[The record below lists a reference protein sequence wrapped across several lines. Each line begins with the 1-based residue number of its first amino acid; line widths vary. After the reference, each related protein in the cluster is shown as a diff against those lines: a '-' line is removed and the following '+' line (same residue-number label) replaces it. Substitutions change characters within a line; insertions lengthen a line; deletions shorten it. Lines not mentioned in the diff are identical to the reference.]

1 MLEFIRFEIQYRL
14 TRPATYIY
22 FALILLMSFLAT
34 ATDAVQAGGSG
45 GNVMQNSP
53 LVIAQIMAVILIF
66 GIFIVSAV
74 MGVPVLRDFEHKTD
88 SMIFTTPIKKINY
101 LGGKFIG
108 SFLIIMF
115 ILSGILLGMILGQAV
130 PWPWLDNADKL
141 MPFNFM
147 HYWNPFVVIVMPTV
161 FMFSLLL
168 FAGGTLGKRMVVV
181 YAQSIILFMGYL
193 VASQF
198 ISDLD
203 NRQLGALLDPFGIG
217 ALSVYTQYW
226 TVSEQNNNLIPFT
239 DIILQSRLLWLGI
252 ALLVIVFTYFKFSFT
267 QASKAGTRARK
278 KAKAEKS
285 SYIHQEEVGIPV
297 ANPQFD
303 WKANVTQLVSLSWF
317 YCRWIVKQV
326 PFIFIALAGIVFMF
340 IIAFIGGTQGY
351 GIELYVTSSRVVSL
365 IGVFNLFF
373 IIITVFYTGEIIWK
387 ERDIKMNL
395 IYDALPYPNFVSL
408 LSKLFGMILM
418 SIFILTV
425 LMFSGILIQIIK
437 GFPMIEWDVYI
448 VNLFGETLAVMTLYI
463 ILGLFVQVML
473 NHKFLGFGFMFI
485 FYIFYIVLSE
495 FGVEH
500 SMFYFGQIS
509 VGSYS
514 EMNKFGHYPIPFGWF
529 NLYWFGLSA
538 IFFMIAILFTVRGM
552 ESKIFTRLKLS
563 KLRLNPQLAMVTVL
577 SLLVFVGSGAFIFY
591 NTNILN
597 EYQNSDDG
605 KELRAEYEKALAQYE
620 FLLQPRIV
628 DTYLEVD
635 LFPYQRDFKAKGYYI
650 LKNKTEEAISELHIQ
665 EGSDPQ
671 LTTKIFFA
679 GKVAEKERHE
689 KFRYTIFELEQ
700 PLKPGDSLKMEF
712 ELALETV
719 GFRESGDNADI
730 VYNGT
735 FFNNSS
741 YFPGIGYNTGYELS
755 SDDDRKDHDLEVKER
770 MMDRDDPWGIGQ
782 SLFGD
787 DADKIQFEIV
797 VSTDSSQIAIAPGYL
812 QREWQD
818 GTRAYY
824 HYKMDT
830 PMVNFYSIVSA
841 DYEVIRDVWQNPVD
855 SLPEVNLE
863 IYYHKGHEYNTDRM
877 MDGMKDALAYYS
889 REFSP
894 FQFRQMRIMEFPN
907 YRSFAQS
914 YANTVP
920 FSEGIGFIQKIKTDD
935 VDLPYYVTAHEV
947 AHQWW
952 GHQVTEAGV
961 KGNAMLSETLSQY
974 SALMVMKQKF
984 SPEIIKE
991 FLRHELNSYLMGRTF
1006 ESKKEMP
1013 LELVEG
1019 QGYIHYRKG
1028 SLVMYALQDY
1038 IGEDSV
1044 NAALQRF
1051 VSDWGF
1057 KDAPYPTSADLLGY
1071 FREVTPDSLQYL
1083 LTDWFETITLY
1094 ENKTTHAEYEKLDED
1109 KYRVHLEVG
1118 AIKYRADTLG
1128 REEAVEKS
1136 DWIDIGVFTEGSD
1149 GKDSL
1154 IYLQKHLIDQEEM
1167 NFSIEVEAKPVKA
1180 GIDQINKLIDRNP
1193 GDNVKKVTEKDEEPV
1208 S

>member
-14 TRPATYIY
+14 ARPATYIY
-22 FALILLMSFLAT
+22 FALILLMAFLAT
-34 ATDAVQAGGSG
+34 ATDAVQAGGAG

-53 LVIAQIMAVILIF
+53 LVISQIMSVILIF
-66 GIFIVSAV
+66 AIFIVSAV
-74 MGVPVLRDFEHKTD
+74 MGVPVLRDFDHKTD
-88 SMIFTTPIKKINY
+88 AMIFTTPIKKFNY
-101 LGGKFIG
+101 LAGKFTG
-108 SFLIIMF
+108 SFIIILF
-115 ILSGILLGMILGQAV
+115 ILSGMLLGIILGQAV

-141 MPFNFM
+141 MPFSFS
-147 HYWNPFVVIVMPTV
+147 YYLNPFAVVVLPTVVI
-161 FMFSLLL
+161 FSMIL
-168 FAGGTLGKRMVVV
+168 FAGGTLGKRMTVV
-181 YAQSIILFMGYL
+181 YAQGIILFMGYL

-203 NRQLGALLDPFGIG
+203 NRQLGALLDPFGLG
-217 ALSVYTQYW
+217 AVSVHTQYW
-226 TVSEQNNNLIPFT
+226 TVSEQNNNLLPFSG
-239 DIILQSRLLWLGI
+239 IIMQSRLLWLGI
-252 ALLVIVFTYFKFSFT
+252 GLLIMVFTFFKFSFSL
-267 QASKAGTRARK
+267 AGKAGK
-278 KAKAEKS
+278 KAKTKTKAEKIDDTPAQS
-285 SYIHQEEVGIPV
+285 AIPA

-303 WKANVTQLVSLSWF
+303 WRANVTQLISLSWF
-317 YCRWIVKQV
+317 YFRWIIKQV
-326 PFIFIALAGIVFMF
+326 PFIFIALAGIVFLF
-340 IIAFIGGTQGY
+340 IIAFVGGTQGY
-351 GIELYVTSSRVVSL
+351 GIELYVTSARAVSL
-365 IGVFNLFF
+365 MNIFNLFF

-408 LSKLFGMILM
+408 LSKLFGLILM
-418 SIFILTV
+418 SIFILMV
-425 LMFSGILIQIIK
+425 LMFSGILIQVIK
-437 GFPMIEWDVYI
+437 GYPVIEWDVYI
-448 VNLFGETLAVMTLYI
+448 ANLFGETLAVMTLYI

-485 FYIFYIVLSE
+485 FYIFYIVLGE

-500 SMFYFGQIS
+500 SMFYFARIGI
-509 VGSYS
+509 GSYS
-514 EMNKFGHYPIPFGWF
+514 DMNEFGHYPIPFGWF
-529 NLYWFGLSA
+529 NLYWFGLA
-538 IFFMIAILFTVRGM
+538 TVFFMIAILFTVRGL
-552 ESKIFTRLKLS
+552 ESKLFTRLKLS
-563 KLRLNPQLAMVTVL
+563 KLRLKPQAIIVVVI
-577 SLLVFVGSGAFIFY
+577 SLLVFIGSGAFIFY
-591 NTNILN
+591 NTNIIN
-597 EYQNSDDG
+597 EYQNSDVAE
-605 KELRAEYEKALAQYE
+605 KMRAEYEKQLSQYE
-620 FLLQPRIV
+620 FTIQPRII

-635 LFPYQRDFKAKGYYI
+635 LYPLKRDFKTMGYYI
-650 LKNKTEEAISELHIQ
+650 LKNKSDEVINEIHIQ
-665 EGSDPQ
+665 NGTDTQ
-671 LTTKIFFA
+671 
-679 GKVAEKERHE
+679 
-689 KFRYTIFELEQ
+689 
-700 PLKPGDSLKMEF
+700 
-712 ELALETV
+712 LETV
-719 GFRESGDNADI
+719 INFEAAINDTSTYKDFGYTIYRLQQPLQPGDTVKMNFEVTFTTRGFRESGDNSDI

-735 FFNNSS
+735 FFNNTS
-741 YFPGIGYNTGYELS
+741 YFPSIGYNSGFELS
-755 SDDDRKDHDLEVKER
+755 DDDDRKDYDLEVKER
-770 MMDRDDPWGIGQ
+770 MMDRDDSWGLSQ

-797 VSTDSSQIAIAPGYL
+797 IITDTSQIAIAPGYL
-812 QREWQD
+812 QREWQEGD
-818 GTRAYY
+818 RAYY

-841 DYEVIRDVWQNPVD
+841 DYEVIEDVWENPVD
-855 SLPEVNLE
+855 SLSDVNLE
-863 IYYHKGHEYNTDRM
+863 IYHHQGHDYNTDKM
-877 MDGMKDALAYYS
+877 MAGMKDALSYYS

-894 FQFRQMRIMEFPN
+894 FQFRQLRIMEFPR

-914 YANTVP
+914 FANTVP

-984 SPEIIKE
+984 PAEIIKE

-1044 NAALQRF
+1044 NAALKRF
-1051 VSDWGF
+1051 VSNWGF
-1057 KDAPYPTSADLLGY
+1057 KEAPYPTSKDLLGY

-1094 ENKTTHAEYEKLDED
+1094 ENKTSLAEYEKLEED
-1109 KYRVHLEVG
+1109 KYLVDLEIS

-1128 REEAVEKS
+1128 REEAIAKS
-1136 DWIDIGVFTEGSD
+1136 DWIDIGVFTEGSN

-1154 IYLQKHLIDQEEM
+1154 IYLQKHLIDADEVTFE
-1167 NFSIEVEAKPVKA
+1167 IEVSAKPTKA
-1180 GIDQINKLIDRNP
+1180 GIDPINKLIDRNP
-1193 GDNVKKVTEKDEEPV
+1193 GDNVKKVTEKEEEPV